1 MQNSSSD
8 TPWLHARQLGIRAV
22 QHITG
27 PSGFVLAGFGQPN
40 FPGLLL
46 QNSFSDTPWLQA
58 RHLGVMALQHAPGD
72 GPTNMGL
79 VAAKL
84 ADPISLVDI
93 GPVVELFVKV
103 ITMATMPAIPAA
115 TATAIIAIAIR
126 FTFDLVTFTRPISFF

>member
-1 MQNSSSD
+1 M
-8 TPWLHARQLGIRAV
+8 
-22 QHITG
+22 
-27 PSGFVLAGFGQPN
+27 
-40 FPGLLL
+40 

-93 GPVVELFVKV
+93 GPVVELVVKV
-103 ITMATMPAIPAA
+103 ITMATVPAIPA
-115 TATAIIAIAIR
+115 ATAIIAIAIH
-126 FTFDLVTFTRPISFF
+126 FTFDLVTFTRPISVF